1 MKDKIIHAKDFKCVV
16 CGKQAEVFWPC
27 LDPDIPAHPYCRE
40 CLGKEQAKLFIEL
53 NKIDEKYN
61 NKNNQK

>member
-27 LDPDIPAHPYCRE
+27 LDPDIPTHPYCRK
-40 CLGKEQAKLFIEL
+40 CLTKEQAKLLIEL

-61 NKNNQK
+61 NKNNLK

>member
-27 LDPDIPAHPYCRE
+27 IDPDIPAHPYCRE

-53 NKIDEKYN
+53 NKIDEKYT
-61 NKNNQK
+61 NKNNLK